1 LITKLKIE
9 EINIISKIMYVP
21 SNNKNKS
28 SIRTNARFNVEFF
41 PNVYLIKN
49 LKTKEII
56 LKGSN
61 IIGKGLY

>member
-1 LITKLKIE
+1 
-9 EINIISKIMYVP
+9 MYVP

-28 SIRTNARFNVEFF
+28 FIKTNAKVNVEFF
-41 PNVYLIKN
+41 LNVYLVRH

-61 IIGKGLY
+61 I